1 MILVKCFEQCLADS
15 LYSVKVTYYY
25 CYYYYLGNTG
35 VSALGNTKGGVI
47 TIEMDF

>member
-1 MILVKCFEQCLADS
+1 MILAKCLERWLTQYL
-15 LYSVKVTYYY
+15 LNKITYYYY
-25 CYYYYLGNTG
+25 CYYSQNTG

>member
-1 MILVKCFEQCLADS
+1 MILAKCLERWLAHS
-15 LYSVKVTYYY
+15 IYSVKATYYYY
-25 CYYYYLGNTG
+25 CYYSQNTG